1 MWLAGSG
8 VCSGSPTSPSVV
20 PVDGVCDERE
30 GGWRRKMA
38 REREM
43 VFGKSTVSLGG
54 AGGYWVFEGVKLS
67 SGR

>member
-1 MWLAGSG
+1 
-8 VCSGSPTSPSVV
+8 
-20 PVDGVCDERE
+20 
-30 GGWRRKMA
+30 MA